1 MQTVSAQLIAGKK
14 VLLRLDIDV
23 PIENGKILET
33 FRLESG
39 LETLKLCLAHAES
52 VTCMGHIGRPGGVEV
67 PELSVGPVVAWYEE
81 QLKDLQLPEGKFHFL
96 ENLRFEKGEDEASV
110 EYAHE
115 LAKMGDFFVL
125 EAFASHRPA
134 ASTTVLAS
142 LLPHAAGLRFAKEV
156 AELTKVRENPHRP
169 MVAIIGGAKIEDK
182 LAVVEQMSKS
192 ADAVLIGGKLPHEIK
207 EKGLTFAPNV
217 LVARMNESGFDL
229 ETEVAE
235 KFADII
241 KAAKQ
246 IVWAGPMG
254 KYEDE
259 DQREGTRI
267 LAQAAVDSGLY
278 SVIGGGDT
286 ITALSGVH
294 MLDKMS
300 FVSTGGG
307 AMLKMLADGT
317 LPTIEALKN

>member
-1 MQTVSAQLIAGKK
+1 MQTVNADLIRGKK

-23 PIENGKILET
+23 PIENGKILEPY
-33 FRLESG
+33 RLESG
-39 LETLKLCLAHAES
+39 LETLRLCLENAEQ
-52 VTCMGHIGRPGGVEV
+52 VICMGHIGRPGGVEV

-81 QLKDLQLPEGKFHFL
+81 KLSDMNLPEGKFNFL

-110 EYAHE
+110 EYATE
-115 LAKMGDFFVL
+115 LANMGNFFVM

-142 LLPHAAGLRFAKEV
+142 ILPHAAGLRFAKEV

-182 LAVVEQMSKS
+182 LAVVNKMAET
-192 ADAVLIGGKLPHEIK
+192 ADAVLIGGKLPKEIA
-207 EKGLTFAPNV
+207 EKGLTFSENV
-217 LVARMNESGFDL
+217 LVARMNETGFDL
-229 ETEVAE
+229 DLEVAE

-241 KAAKQ
+241 KACKQ

-254 KYEDE
+254 KYEDP
-259 DQREGTRI
+259 QFQTGTKI
-267 LAQAAVDSGLY
+267 LAQAAVDAGVY

-286 ITALSGVH
+286 IAALSAVDL
-294 MLDKMS
+294 LDKMS

-307 AMLKMLADGT
+307 AMLKMLSDGT
-317 LPTIEALKN
+317 LPTIESLK

>member
-1 MQTVSAQLIAGKK
+1 MQTVTADLIKDKK

-23 PIENGKILET
+23 PIENGQILEP

-39 LETLKLCLAHAES
+39 LDTLKLCLENAQT

-67 PELSVGPVVAWYEE
+67 AELSVGPVVAWYEDK
-81 QLKDLQLPEGKFHFL
+81 LKDLHLPEGKFNFL
-96 ENLRFEKGEDEASV
+96 ENLRFENGEDEASE
-110 EYAHE
+110 EYAKE
-115 LAKMGDFFVL
+115 LAALGDFLVI
-125 EAFASHRPA
+125 ECFASHRKA

-156 AELTKVRENPHRP
+156 EELTKVRENPHRP

-182 LAVVEQMSKS
+182 LGVVEQMSKS

-207 EKGLTFAPNV
+207 EKGLTFPPNV
-217 LVARMNESGFDL
+217 LVARMNESGLDL
-229 ETEVAE
+229 DPEVAQR
-235 KFADII
+235 FADII

-259 DQREGTRI
+259 AQREGTRI
-267 LAQAAVDSGLY
+267 LAQAAAESDVY

-286 ITALSGVH
+286 ITALSGVN
-294 MLDKMS
+294 MLEKMT

-317 LPTIEALKN
+317 LPTIEALN

>member
-1 MQTVSAQLIAGKK
+1 MQTVSADLIKNKK

-23 PIENGKILET
+23 SIKDGKILEP

-39 LETLKLCLAHAES
+39 LDTLKLCLEHAES

-81 QLKDLQLPEGKFHFL
+81 QLKDLHLPEGKFNFL
-96 ENLRFEKGEDEASV
+96 ENLRFENGEDEAS
-110 EYAHE
+110 EDYAKE
-115 LAKMGDFFVL
+115 LAALGDFLVI
-125 EAFASHRPA
+125 ECFASHRKA

-142 LLPHAAGLRFAKEV
+142 LLPHAAGLRFTKEV
-156 AELTKVRENPHRP
+156 EELTKVRENPHRP

-192 ADAVLIGGKLPHEIK
+192 ADAVLIGGKLPHEIR

-229 ETEVAE
+229 DPEVARR
-235 KFADII
+235 FADII

-259 DQREGTRI
+259 TQREGTRM
-267 LAQAAVDSGLY
+267 LAQAAAEAGVY

-286 ITALSGVH
+286 ITALSEVD

-317 LPTIEALKN
+317 LPTIEALE